1 MKIVIIGAGPV
12 GSYAGYLLAK
22 SGHNVEIYENHP
34 QVGLPIQC
42 TGILTSDFDQ
52 FHLPMDNFLVNI
64 ITVIEAYS
72 PSNEKVSV
80 NQKDYIVCRKRFD
93 NYLANLAIKE
103 GASVFVNHCFLRKE
117 QEKDKEQDKEQ
128 EKDVLIIRD
137 TLNKIDKKIS
147 ADITIAA
154 DGPLSPT
161 AKAFGFFHTLRKNY
175 YGIQGVVEGQFE
187 SKVTKTYF
195 GNTICPGFFAWV
207 VPESSTIA
215 RIGLYAEKDSQRYF
229 TAFMNEHG
237 FKAKEMQ
244 AGTIPIFSPEQKLQ
258 NGNCYV
264 IGDAS
269 SYVKATTGGGII
281 PGMKQAEILADCI
294 NHGKIFDVEVRTS
307 GLRRKMRLH
316 LLVGRMMSK
325 FSDDDWNRMFKYFN
339 QEKVRKVLEKYT
351 RDNPVPMLF
360 HILLREPRF
369 LYFMKF
375 LRV

>member
-1 MKIVIIGAGPV
+1 MKIVIIGAGPI

-22 SGHNVEIYENHP
+22 SGHDVELYENHP

-42 TGILTSDFDQ
+42 TGILTSDFDE
-52 FHLPMDNFLVNI
+52 FHLPMDNFLVNTI
-64 ITVIEAYS
+64 ALIEAYS
-72 PSNEKVSV
+72 PINEKVVV

-103 GASVFVNHCFLRKE
+103 GARVLVNHCFLRKE
-117 QEKDKEQDKEQ
+117 REQDK
-128 EKDVLIIRD
+128 DILVIRD

-147 ADITIAA
+147 ADIIIAA

-161 AKAFGFFHTLRKNY
+161 AKAFGFFHQSRKNY
-175 YGIQGVVEGQFE
+175 YGIQAVVEGQFE

-195 GNTICPGFFAWV
+195 GNEICPGFFAWV
-207 VPESSTIA
+207 VPESSTVA
-215 RIGLYAEKDSQRYF
+215 RIGLYAEKNSSQYF
-229 TAFMNEHG
+229 SAFMEKHG

-269 SYVKATTGGGII
+269 SYVKATTGGGLI

-294 NHGKIFDVEVRTS
+294 NRGKKFDREVRTS
-307 GLRRKMRLH
+307 GLRRKMWLH

-339 QEKVRKVLEKYT
+339 QQKVRKVLEKYT
-351 RDNPVPMLF
+351 RDNPIPMLF
-360 HILLREPRF
+360 HIMLREPRF
-369 LYFMKF
+369 LYFVKF
-375 LRV
+375 LRF